1 MSEPIIEE
9 DYIMFE
15 TAKLAKEKGFGWEHR
30 IIKSR
35 RTGELVDQKSELFP
49 EITIQPGVIA
59 SSHVEYCYDENGKVI
74 SPKLFNLK
82 NSHYPRPTQ
91 ALLQKWLRKIHNI
104 HIEICLGHD
113 YNNIWYDFYLYKI
126 ELGLQYEHLN
136 QEVVSGSDTPE
147 GALEEGL
154 LIALKLIKS

>member
-1 MSEPIIEE
+1 MEEPIIEE
-9 DYIMFE
+9 DYITFE

-30 IIKSR
+30 IITSR
-35 RTGELVDQKSELFP
+35 KTGELVDQKSELFP
-49 EITIQPGVIA
+49 NIIIQPGVIA
-59 SSHVEYCYDENGKVI
+59 SSHIEYCFDEDGKVI

-113 YNNIWYDFYLYKI
+113 DNSIWYDFYLFKI
-126 ELGLQYEHLN
+126 ELGLKYEQLN
-136 QEVVSGSDTPE
+136 HEIVSGDYTPE

-154 LIALKLIKS
+154 KQALKLITL